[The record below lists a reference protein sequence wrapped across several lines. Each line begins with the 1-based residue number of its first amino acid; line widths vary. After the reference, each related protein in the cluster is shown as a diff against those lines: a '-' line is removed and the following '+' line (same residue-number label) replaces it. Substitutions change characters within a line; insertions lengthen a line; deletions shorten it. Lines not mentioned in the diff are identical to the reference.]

1 MGTKTNYSPT
11 FPQYPAGAFSIT
23 ANDSV
28 NLQNPAVVYVG
39 SIAGG
44 SAVKVTTANGDV
56 VTFSGLV
63 AGTVIPVQVILVWST
78 GTTASSLIGIY

>member
-23 ANDSV
+23 PSDTV
-28 NLQNPAVVYVG
+28 NLQNVAVVYVG
-39 SIAGG
+39 STSGG
-44 SAVKVTTANGDV
+44 SAIQVTTANGDN

-63 AGTVIPVQVILVWST
+63 AGSVLPVQVLRVWST
-78 GTTASSLIGIY
+78 GTSATSLIGIY

>member
-23 ANDSV
+23 TSDTV
-28 NLQNPAVVYVG
+28 NLQNPAIVFVG

-44 SAVKVTTANGDV
+44 TAVKVTTANGDV

-63 AGTVIPVQVILVWST
+63 AGTVIPVQVLQVWAT